1 MSKLIRGDESWTFL
15 CSWCGRAVREE
26 DITETLDGSGLCPN
40 CIVHYN
46 ADQDE
51 EDGTVMGFIS
61 NIDRE

>member
-1 MSKLIRGDESWTFL
+1 MSRLVQGDANWTFH

-26 DITETLDGSGLCPN
+26 DITETLDGSGLCFS

-46 ADQDE
+46 PDQDE
-51 EDGTVMGFIS
+51 PDFIVGYIS